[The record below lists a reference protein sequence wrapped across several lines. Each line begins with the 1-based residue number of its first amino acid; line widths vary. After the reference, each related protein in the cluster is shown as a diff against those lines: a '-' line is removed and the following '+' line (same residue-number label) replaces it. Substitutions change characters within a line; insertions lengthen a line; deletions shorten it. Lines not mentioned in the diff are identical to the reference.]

1 MHAGDC
7 DVDQQEAYANR
18 AQAFR
23 AIPRLPRHSA
33 PFRAFRA
40 FREGVADLG
49 LSYDQLTA
57 CLGGACYDVYLS
69 DVACWRCVP
78 ARVWKYTMGG
88 YQVMKKWRRAAS
100 PPSCCSSRRSM
111 PTTNG

>member
-1 MHAGDC
+1 VHAGDC
-7 DVDQQEAYANR
+7 DVDQQEGYANR

-33 PFRAFRA
+33 PFRAFC
-40 FREGVADLG
+40 EGVADLG
-49 LSYDQLTA
+49 VSYDQPTT
-57 CLGGACYDVYLS
+57 CLGGGCYDFYAS
-69 DVACWRCVP
+69 DLAYWRCVP

-100 PPSCCSSRRSM
+100 PPSCCSSRRST
-111 PTTNG
+111 PTTSG